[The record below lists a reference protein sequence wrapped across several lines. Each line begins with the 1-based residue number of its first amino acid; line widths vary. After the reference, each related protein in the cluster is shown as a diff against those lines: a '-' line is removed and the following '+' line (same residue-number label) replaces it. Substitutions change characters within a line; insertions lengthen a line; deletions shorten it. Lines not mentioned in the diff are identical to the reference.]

1 MTNGRV
7 VAPWI
12 AAALTLTSLPAC
24 CMWRGRT
31 PSTETITIAG
41 PGFAPDPTTSSAQA
55 GGSMEASTLA
65 PSANC
70 VGSIPAAPQHTVRLG
85 AALPLLRVLVNSSE
99 DLTLVVRAPDGT
111 FHCNDDSADPAN
123 GLNPLVE
130 ISNAQPGEYSVYV
143 GAYSESAILATYSI
157 GFTAT
162 PGTFPSAVVR

>member
-7 VAPWI
+7 VASWI
-12 AAALTLTSLPAC
+12 AVALTLTSLHAC
-24 CMWRGRT
+24 CMGRGRT
-31 PSTETITIAG
+31 TSTETITISG

-55 GGSMEASTLA
+55 GGSVEASTLA
-65 PSANC
+65 PSAGC
-70 VGSIPAAPQHTVRLG
+70 VGSIPAAPQHTVHLG
-85 AALPLLRVLVNSSE
+85 AALPLLRVLVNSTE

-130 ISNAQPGEYSVYV
+130 ITNAQPGDYSVYV
-143 GAYSESAILATYSI
+143 GAYSESAMLVTYSI
-157 GFTAT
+157 GLTAM